1 MMLSLSLLAL
11 SLSLLVLVLVLVRA
25 RARAREWVLERELE
39 LLDVVWVGKVKRQQ
53 LRQW

>member
-11 SLSLLVLVLVLVRA
+11 VLVLVLVRVLARA